1 MAMVLTLGIAMLAGA
16 VFFAVDAVTLP
27 VRQRR
32 ASIERATRLGGDGP
46 RSSIELHSA
55 RERLLAPL
63 GQGLGALIVRL
74 APKGMIDS
82 IAKRLLQAGVAHKV
96 SATTFLAA
104 KVLGGTLG
112 LALGAFAGGSTGT
125 AATALMFGAAFG
137 ALLFI
142 LPDRLLTSRIKKR
155 RDTIQAELPDALDL
169 LAVSV
174 EAGLG
179 LDGAIAIL
187 NENMTGPLA
196 DEFALTL
203 GEIRIG
209 EGRQE
214 ALKKLSDRL
223 DIPEISALTRAILQ
237 SDQLGIS
244 LGRILRTQARESRVR
259 RQGAA
264 EERANKLPVKMLFPT
279 ILFIFPP
286 LFLVILGPAFITIF
300 QTL

>member
-63 GQGLGALIVRL
+63 
-74 APKGMIDS
+74 
-82 IAKRLLQAGVAHKV
+82 
-96 SATTFLAA
+96 
-104 KVLGGTLG
+104 
-112 LALGAFAGGSTGT
+112 
-125 AATALMFGAAFG
+125 
-137 ALLFI
+137 
-142 LPDRLLTSRIKKR
+142 
-155 RDTIQAELPDALDL
+155 
-169 LAVSV
+169 
-174 EAGLG
+174 GLG

-264 EERANKLPVKMLFPT
+264 EERANKLPVK
-279 ILFIFPP
+279 IL
-286 LFLVILGPAFITIF
+286 
-300 QTL
+300 

>member
-1 MAMVLTLGIAMLAGA
+1 MAVVLTLGIAMLAGA

-46 RSSIELHSA
+46 RSAVELRSA

-63 GQGLGALIVRL
+63 GQALAGFVLRV
-74 APKGMIDS
+74 APRGMIDS
-82 IAKRLLQAGVAHKV
+82 TAKRLLQAGVAHRI
-96 SATTFLAA
+96 SPTEFLAA
-104 KVLGGTLG
+104 KALGAVLG
-112 LALGAFAGGSTGT
+112 LALGAFAGASSGT
-125 AATALMFGAAFG
+125 AATALLLGIAFG

-142 LPDRLLTSRIKKR
+142 LPERLLTSRIKKR
-155 RDTIQAELPDALDL
+155 RDQIQAELPDALDL

-179 LDGAIAIL
+179 LDCAISIL
-187 NENMTGPLA
+187 NENMSGALA

-214 ALKKLSDRL
+214 ALKKLSDGL